1 MATET
6 IFPNG
11 ILLNLYKHIDA
22 AKLDLNALRDQ
33 FVKLDLK
40 VAFGNFDRLRF
51 YPISDF
57 TDFRKQSSTG
67 HLWIGGRR
75 DIMLFALSDGESQRS
90 FQFSYDPKDVN
101 NNDESCKDV
110 LPWKIKILDHDGN
123 EATRRFLCVS
133 MLYLSGLVKN
143 LGMPY
148 KILIEKCKKAI
159 TKIVQKV
166 NENRGKDSEIIYEVF
181 GSLNSAELAIL
192 WGTDQFDEIQYI
204 VDQLRY
210 LQLELPNAQRFR
222 VFFSSYTIAAFHSP
236 DPKLEGLRGGSMI
249 QFSTSTKITDFNS
262 SRQDALEYIEKVKPS
277 AKDSA
282 SYETPYSCSGEY
294 DYIYNVSA
302 AALSSLQ
309 RDYSDDDPCKQ
320 YQTNWHGIFSDS
332 KDEFKKHFSA
342 TTTQLYYREPDI
354 VGVAAALKDEL
365 SSLLT
370 IEVETDD
377 LDSNYE
383 KQVEAWK
390 GPPQVI
396 KGRNGDTI
404 RKKYLNYTEHLKEI
418 ISGPS
423 VKYRGLAGSN
433 FLYNLELL
441 LCDYV
446 QCVSTMPNNQWA
458 RDFEYQFSSAL
469 AVLEETLPS
478 DTELLQSEASTDFF
492 SALDDYIARSSEII
506 TLLQQTI
513 HHLAE
518 AGKLF
523 FEEPNSH
530 SEATGQYDLVIHTYY
545 GIIKSVLR
553 EIGKN
558 SSHLL
563 QAPTTLVPI
572 LQFSEDPIIKSTLYV
587 DEMNLSKKL
596 VRIRIPY
603 DACGEIGL
611 YAPLLIHEVYHY
623 VPPVNRKARNQIFA
637 VILLTEL
644 TIVMLKSILDN
655 LKMRYQELNNDKD
668 FSAANI
674 RQICT
679 DFRRLLCN
687 RLLEKD
693 FVNHIPTPFGDSA
706 NWKSFSDGL
715 LFWIANDAEI
725 PVQVPT
731 FASCYK
737 PVLIET
743 YQVLKKQYKHLK
755 KNDGRKRLVDVLSKS
770 IMPDPDTEPDVQF
783 LCRLANGSGQI
794 FENINQAL
802 RELLP
807 DFAMVHFTQ
816 LKDISDYLLLLA
828 IVIDKQYARSGEA
841 RKKGFLEFRIGFIAD
856 YILFK
861 FQGNMDSL
869 PDKLA
874 EARDPFRQKYNAY
887 RCLGVSDS
895 APQQDKDYTK
905 EADCWYNIFEDFLL
919 QYKESCHC
927 YRPLLR
933 RLAEEQFAP
942 GMREERE
949 KVWEALLPPFTA
961 LTESK
966 DQHFRKELDII
977 RAFQPQWFLENLQF
991 PQHPSRPSGYTAIKP
1006 ITSDEQFNQSE
1017 RSDFWVKALHG
1028 VEVAVAISAATDL
1041 LQEYHRRVFGRQSNP
1056 KLWFR
1061 GVKSAKYPILPS
1073 IMVHFMDRDQT
1084 CPNGKNH
1091 VGTLVEYQRALLE
1104 EFKYQADGAREFI
1117 NASSYTTA
1125 DYIALM
1131 QHYSK
1136 PTCYLDWSEDAY
1148 SSLYFALEKEIKEAS
1163 EIIKEKPKDKKSED
1177 EKKIEEAQEPEKPK
1191 EPQDAVLY
1199 LFDPKL
1205 YNLARLRLINKFQG
1219 KINEQFRKD
1228 KMKRGL
1234 SVQQS
1239 GPLDEAVCQ
1248 DFAEAKR
1255 VEEDLQNHR
1264 LTDVNVPNISMR
1276 YTAKRYGIHSMELIY
1291 AEGMKEAA
1299 LRDNSVQTPADV
1311 KAATFSKITTLRGD
1325 LWNLPRAIYTSRL
1338 NPRIRIQSG
1347 NFLAYSIFSRP
1358 VCCEKEQID
1367 NKRSACLEY
1376 KREHPETAPFNYL
1389 SLKEIQN
1396 YYLEEFQDG
1405 LPFLMEVIIPE
1416 GEKKPLAEML
1426 YHAGINKY
1434 RIYPELDNLSL
1445 S

>member
-1 MATET
+1 MEKGP
-6 IFPNG
+6 ISPNG

-22 AKLDLNALRDQ
+22 AKLDIDYLRDQ

-51 YPISDF
+51 YPIYNF

-75 DIMLFALSDGESQRS
+75 DIMLFALPDAKSQRS
-90 FQFSYDPKDVN
+90 FQFSYDPEDAKN
-101 NNDESCKDV
+101 NHASCKDIR
-110 LPWKIKILDHDGN
+110 PWKIEMVDQDGKK
-123 EATRRFLCVS
+123 EERRFICVS

-143 LGMPY
+143 LGIPY
-148 KILIEKCKKAI
+148 ETLIKKCKEII
-159 TKIVQKV
+159 TKIVDTVNKNKSESQK
-166 NENRGKDSEIIYEVF
+166 IIFEVF

-192 WGTDQFDEIQYI
+192 WGTDQYDEIQYI

-210 LQLELPNAQRFR
+210 LQIKLTDGRRDSFR
-222 VFFSSYTIAAFHSP
+222 VFFSSYTIAAFNQP
-236 DPKLEGLRGGSMI
+236 VTDLEDLRGGSMI
-249 QFSTSTKITDFNS
+249 QFSTSTTISDFQS
-262 SRQDALEYIEKVKPS
+262 SRQEALNYIKTLKPS
-277 AKDSA
+277 PGKTAR
-282 SYETPYSCSGEY
+282 YELPYSCAGEY
-294 DYIYNVSA
+294 DFIYNGSA
-302 AALSSLQ
+302 AALINLQ
-309 RDYSDDDPCKQ
+309 RTFP
-320 YQTNWHGIFSDS
+320 FSDS
-332 KDEFKKHFSA
+332 DDVFKKHFSA
-342 TTTQLYYREPDI
+342 TTTQLYYRERDI
-354 VGVAAALKDEL
+354 KEFAAVLKGQL

-370 IEVETDD
+370 IEVETKE
-377 LDSNYE
+377 LDSDFE
-383 KQVEAWK
+383 EQVKEWK
-390 GPPQVI
+390 ELPQVI
-396 KGRNGDTI
+396 KGRRCDKI
-404 RKKYLNYTEHLKEI
+404 REQYRKYTNRLKEMFT
-418 ISGPS
+418 GPS
-423 VKYRGLAGSN
+423 SRYRGLSGPN

-478 DTELLQSEASTDFF
+478 DIELLQSEASTDFF

-1104 EFKYQADGAREFI
+1104 EFKYQADGATEFI

-1311 KAATFSKITTLRGD
+1311 KTATFSKITTLRGD

-1396 YYLEEFQDG
+1396 FYLEEFQDG